1 MEQLISLG
9 KFVAAFNLSGDVS
22 DSNTKRI
29 VISVTDNYPPSAAE
43 TELTEFTTVHDLT
56 GLDHPFNPELQ
67 DTLDNLYCAGVR
79 KVKTYEFLETMN
91 QYHRTR
97 LFLVPMLDNFDYDVY
112 LAWAQR
118 HLMKFAFR
126 MLPDLQEIILRKTE
140 PELPDDNEGDRYEP
154 AVNVSGFRNIAKA
167 FGFRTILAS
176 RLDLGGHYSGIV
188 FRLALN

>member
-1 MEQLISLG
+1 MEELISLG
-9 KFVAAFNLSGDVS
+9 KFVSAFNLSGSVS

-29 VISVTDNYPPSAAE
+29 VISVTDNCPPGAAE

-67 DTLDNLYCAGVR
+67 DTLDNLYSAGVR
-79 KVKTYEFLETMN
+79 KVKSYELVETVN
-91 QYHRTR
+91 DYHRAR
-97 LFLVPMLDNFDYDVY
+97 LFLVPMLDNFDHDNY
-112 LAWAQR
+112 LAWAR
-118 HLMKFAFR
+118 EDLVNYAFR
-126 MLPDLQEIILRKTE
+126 MVPDLQEIILRKTE
-140 PELPDDNEGDRYEP
+140 SELPDDDEGDRFEP

-167 FGFRTILAS
+167 LGFRTILAS

>member
-9 KFVAAFNLSGDVS
+9 KFVSAFNLSGSVS

-29 VISVTDNYPPSAAE
+29 VISVTDNCPPGAAE

-79 KVKTYEFLETMN
+79 KVKSYELVETVN
-91 QYHRTR
+91 NYHRTR
-97 LFLVPMLDNFDYDVY
+97 LFLVPMLDNFDYDNY
-112 LAWAQR
+112 LAWVR
-118 HLMKFAFR
+118 EDLVNYAFK
-126 MLPDLQEIILRKTE
+126 MIPDLQEIILRKTE

-176 RLDLGGHYSGIV
+176 RLDLGGYYSGIV

>member
-1 MEQLISLG
+1 MEELISLG
-9 KFVAAFNLSGDVS
+9 KFVSAFNLSGDVE
-22 DSNTKRI
+22 DSNTKLI
-29 VISVTDNYPPSAAE
+29 VISVTDNCPPGAAE

-67 DTLDNLYCAGVR
+67 DTLDNLYSAGVR
-79 KVKTYEFLETMN
+79 KVKSYELLETVN

-97 LFLVPMLDNFDYDVY
+97 LFLVPMFDNFDHDDY
-112 LAWAQR
+112 LTWAQR
-118 HLMKFAFR
+118 HLMKFAFK
-126 MLPDLQEIILRKTE
+126 MIPDLQEIVLRKTE
-140 PELPDDNEGDRYEP
+140 AELPEDCEGARYEP

-167 FGFRTILAS
+167 FGFRTILVS

>member
-1 MEQLISLG
+1 MEELILLG
-9 KFVAAFNLSGDVS
+9 KFVSAFNLSGDVS
-22 DSNTKRI
+22 DSTTKLI
-29 VISVTDNYPPSAAE
+29 VISVTDNCPPGAAE
-43 TELTEFTTVHDLT
+43 TELTEFTTVHDLV

-67 DTLDNLYCAGVR
+67 DTLENLYSAGVR
-79 KVKTYEFLETMN
+79 KVKTYELLETVN

-97 LFLVPMLDNFDYDVY
+97 LFLVPMLDNFDHDKY

-118 HLMKFAFR
+118 HLMKFAFK
-126 MLPDLQEIILRKTE
+126 MIPDLQEIVIRKTE
-140 PELPDDNEGDRYEP
+140 VELPDDNEGDRYEP
-154 AVNVSGFRNIAKA
+154 AVNVSGFRNIAKT